1 MFENLLTFANQIRIG
16 METITLSFDPNSD
29 FAAALDELIRNSEGV
44 RVVKSS
50 ADAKAVLG
58 KIQDLFVDGKGWDS
72 EEEMLEDLARF
83 RQERGAECA
92 Y

>member
-1 MFENLLTFANQIRIG
+1 MFENLITFANQIKIG

-29 FAAALDELIRNSEGV
+29 FAVALDELIRNSEGV
-44 RVVKSS
+44 RVVKRS

-58 KIQDLFVDGKGWDS
+58 KIQDLFVDDKGWDS
-72 EEEMLEDLARF
+72 EEEMLEDMARF
-83 RQERGAECA
+83 RQERIAECA